1 MLILLRNEEQPL
13 TARREEDTTDNL
25 TGNQTHFSKLLYQG
39 KSSVS
44 KSQNAVCI
52 LFPFRTQ
59 KAMMRQS

>member
-1 MLILLRNEEQPL
+1 MLILLREEEQPL

-44 KSQNAVCI
+44 E
-52 LFPFRTQ
+52 
-59 KAMMRQS
+59 